1 VSLGVL
7 AAVVVVAVLV
17 APVVLRG
24 GSSPRC
30 SSSLRFA
37 GRTYV
42 PRAAPSREA
51 VQAAAIGVGVVS
63 GCGARPSNVDV
74 RSLVGVRPT
83 AAVGVDGQAS
93 SVFVRPDLCPT
104 VATASLVGCLR
115 SKIDVR
121 G

>member
-1 VSLGVL
+1 VVLGAL

-30 SSSLRFA
+30 SSSLLYA

-42 PRAAPSREA
+42 PRAVSSRDA
-51 VQAAAIGVGVVS
+51 VQAVAIGVGVTS
-63 GCGARPSNVDV
+63 GCGAQPSNVDV

-83 AAVGVDGQAS
+83 AAVGVDGQDS
-93 SVFVRPDLCPT
+93 SVFVRPDLCPK
-104 VATASLVGCLR
+104 ADGASLLRCLR
-115 SKIDVR
+115 R
-121 G
+121 R